1 MTGGINVA
9 GAPGSGTGAESRRGE
24 GKREEQQDF
33 GPWVDHVA
41 SPLHLATA
49 PAAATEAETAKRRGE
64 QEERGERE
72 GGRGKHDTPGTQ
84 SVCRWDPGERESDRT
99 VLAKMRVETA
109 DIHSSSSDIHSS
121 SSSQQH
127 PVLSLP
133 RQAHVPKEVAS
144 AAAGAAGGLSEDE
157 FPSHPPSL
165 LSPSL
170 IPKPRQIQAR
180 TDTLTDRASGGAMWA
195 RKPIV
200 PPRSELEEP
209 EAGAPET
216 LEILGESS
224 DAKPRAV
231 SCASAATD
239 AASAEAEVGTEA
251 PAAAAAAAT
260 TKRLPV
266 WRQRQRQRQQQ
277 QTASLADEYSAASAV
292 ECAHQNPGGGCGTE
306 GDAVSAG
313 GDRGR
318 GAVQV
323 PSSPARGHLAD
334 AQKPPATPSTPA
346 TRGQDQWERLVQS
359 ELSTRPQQA
368 QATAPGGGGGGGG
381 GDRAEQVLSGP
392 LGALLAIAAA
402 NTLNPLASP
411 AHCPPSPPPSP
422 PPPPIASS
430 SATGVVASAVSAMQT
445 PNLRD

>member
-1 MTGGINVA
+1 MSPARSHETAVSWSLAA
-9 GAPGSGTGAESRRGE
+9 GS
-24 GKREEQQDF
+24 
-33 GPWVDHVA
+33 
-41 SPLHLATA
+41 SPLQLATA
-49 PAAATEAETAKRRGE
+49 PAVATEAEAAKRRGE
-64 QEERGERE
+64 QVERGGRE
-72 GGRGKHDTPGTQ
+72 GGRGKHDTPATQ
-84 SVCRWDPGERESDRT
+84 S
-99 VLAKMRVETA
+99 
-109 DIHSSSSDIHSS
+109 
-121 SSSQQH
+121 SQI
-127 PVLSLP
+127 
-133 RQAHVPKEVAS
+133 R
-144 AAAGAAGGLSEDE
+144 
-157 FPSHPPSL
+157 
-165 LSPSL
+165 
-170 IPKPRQIQAR
+170 AR
-180 TDTLTDRASGGAMWA
+180 MDTLTDRASGGAVWA

-209 EAGAPET
+209 EAGAPAT
-216 LEILGESS
+216 PAPLEIFGESS
-224 DAKPRAV
+224 DANPRAV

-239 AASAEAEVGTEA
+239 ARASAEAEAGTEA

-260 TKRLPV
+260 TKRLPA

-277 QTASLADEYSAASAV
+277 QNGSLGDEESGASAV

-323 PSSPARGHLAD
+323 PSSPARGHLAN
-334 AQKPPATPSTPA
+334 AQKPLATPSTPA
-346 TRGQDQWERLVQS
+346 TRGQDQWERFIQS

-368 QATAPGGGGGGGG
+368 QATAPGEGGGG

-402 NTLNPLASP
+402 NTLNPPASP
-411 AHCPPSPPPSP
+411 AHRPPPPSP

-445 PNLRD
+445 LNLRN